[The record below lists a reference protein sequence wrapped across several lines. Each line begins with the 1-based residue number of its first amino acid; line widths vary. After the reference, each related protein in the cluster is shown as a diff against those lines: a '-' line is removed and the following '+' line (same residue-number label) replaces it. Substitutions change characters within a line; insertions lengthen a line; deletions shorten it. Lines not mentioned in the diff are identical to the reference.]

1 MATLLYRLGRFAY
14 DRRWLVLAV
23 WLVIVAAVGGSAAAF
38 HGQMTNNFQIPGTE
52 TQRMADKLK
61 ADLPSASG
69 GSASIVFES
78 PGAAFTDAQKQA
90 LSAKLNEIKG
100 LDGVRNVTDPFTTQA
115 QLDGAA
121 AQIAAGNQ
129 ELASNEAK
137 LAAGEPQL
145 AAAKAELEANRAR
158 LDAGQAQLDAQKQ
171 ALAAQGL
178 PEAAIAQAT
187 AAAQAQL
194 DAGRAQLAAGQTQYD
209 AGRTQADQ
217 GAAKIAQAKAD
228 LALATRQA
236 DAAKDIRFVSGD
248 GKAAIASIQFTGA
261 TDGLPASLRDEIQTI
276 ASGVN
281 GVQAHASKELTQDIS
296 SIFGASEAI
305 GVTVAAVVL
314 LVMLGTLIAAGLPLL
329 MALVGVAVGVGGTFA
344 LTTVVQMSSVTPM
357 LGLML
362 GLAVG
367 IDYSLFI
374 VNRHR
379 TQLLRGMDPRR
390 SVALAI
396 GTSGNAVVFA
406 GLTVVIALAALV
418 VPGLP
423 FLAVMGLSAAA
434 TVAVAVLVAITL
446 LPAVLGFVG
455 RRIISKRRWA
465 RAEAENAR
473 AGHQQEEERED
484 IAASNRG
491 WGAWVTRHPWLS
503 LVASVALLGVLAVP
517 AASLRLALPDGGS
530 EPVES
535 TAYKAYDATG
545 RYFGAGM
552 TGPIIVVG
560 ELPAGLDQNAA
571 KAKQYD
577 VADRLRSVDGVVAA
591 VPATLSEDRR
601 TAVFQVIPTDGPAS
615 ASTVQV
621 VHDLRAKGADIQSQT
636 GATIGLTGQ
645 TAANVDIS
653 AKLADALPPYLTIV
667 VGLSFVLLLLV
678 FRSLL
683 VPLLA
688 TGGFLLTLG
697 AAFGSIVAVYQWGWL
712 GPVFDVTHPG
722 AILSFLPILLIGI
735 LFGLAMD
742 YQVFITSGMR
752 ESYAHG
758 QEAHLAVRTGFHH
771 AARVITA
778 AAIIMVSVFAGFIF
792 SHLTMVRPLGF
803 GLALGV
809 LLDAFVVRMTLVPAV
824 MRLLGRGAWWLPRW
838 LDRLL
843 PDLDIEGAKLERT
856 TSAARPSAAG
866 EPEPV
871 GR

>member
-1 MATLLYRLGRFAY
+1 
-14 DRRWLVLAV
+14 
-23 WLVIVAAVGGSAAAF
+23 
-38 HGQMTNNFQIPGTE
+38 
-52 TQRMADKLK
+52 
-61 ADLPSASG
+61 
-69 GSASIVFES
+69 
-78 PGAAFTDAQKQA
+78 
-90 LSAKLNEIKG
+90 
-100 LDGVRNVTDPFTTQA
+100 
-115 QLDGAA
+115 
-121 AQIAAGNQ
+121 
-129 ELASNEAK
+129 
-137 LAAGEPQL
+137 
-145 AAAKAELEANRAR
+145 
-158 LDAGQAQLDAQKQ
+158 
-171 ALAAQGL
+171 
-178 PEAAIAQAT
+178 
-187 AAAQAQL
+187 
-194 DAGRAQLAAGQTQYD
+194 
-209 AGRTQADQ
+209 
-217 GAAKIAQAKAD
+217 
-228 LALATRQA
+228 
-236 DAAKDIRFVSGD
+236 
-248 GKAAIASIQFTGA
+248 
-261 TDGLPASLRDEIQTI
+261 
-276 ASGVN
+276 
-281 GVQAHASKELTQDIS
+281 
-296 SIFGASEAI
+296 
-305 GVTVAAVVL
+305 
-314 LVMLGTLIAAGLPLL
+314 
-329 MALVGVAVGVGGTFA
+329 
-344 LTTVVQMSSVTPM
+344 
-357 LGLML
+357 
-362 GLAVG
+362 
-367 IDYSLFI
+367 
-374 VNRHR
+374 
-379 TQLLRGMDPRR
+379 
-390 SVALAI
+390 
-396 GTSGNAVVFA
+396 
-406 GLTVVIALAALV
+406 
-418 VPGLP
+418 
-423 FLAVMGLSAAA
+423 
-434 TVAVAVLVAITL
+434 
-446 LPAVLGFVG
+446 
-455 RRIISKRRWA
+455 
-465 RAEAENAR
+465 
-473 AGHQQEEERED
+473 
-484 IAASNRG
+484 
-491 WGAWVTRHPWLS
+491 
-503 LVASVALLGVLAVP
+503 
-517 AASLRLALPDGGS
+517 
-530 EPVES
+530 
-535 TAYKAYDATG
+535 
-545 RYFGAGM
+545 M

-560 ELPAGLDQNAA
+560 ELPAGLDENAA

-601 TAVFQVIPTDGPAS
+601 TAVFQVVPTDGPAS

-636 GATIGLTGQ
+636 GVTIGLTGQ

-866 EPEPV
+866 APEPV